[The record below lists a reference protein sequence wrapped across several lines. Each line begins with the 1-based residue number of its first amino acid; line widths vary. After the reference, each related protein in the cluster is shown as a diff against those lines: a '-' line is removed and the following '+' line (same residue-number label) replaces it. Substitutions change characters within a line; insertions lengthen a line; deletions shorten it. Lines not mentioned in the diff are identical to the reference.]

1 MYNNEHASSSKTTGT
16 TLLQFVILGLFCIII
31 LRLWYFQIY
40 KGEDYAEKARDNI
53 LRKQT
58 IYAPRGL
65 IRDRSGI
72 ILAENKPSYALA
84 IIREDCRD
92 IPQALAQVG
101 EWTNT
106 PLPELR
112 ERFKRDRTRVEPF
125 KPQQLVSNLDFHT
138 LALVQSHLVDWP
150 GLEILI
156 RPQRHY
162 PQGSAFSHVLGYV
175 AQANERELQE
185 HSMLQLGDHIGKRGI
200 ELTMEDRLRGEKG
213 LRQSEVNAQGRELEV
228 QTLRKPEPGQDLS
241 LTIDLE
247 LQKFARDQLGNNT
260 GAVVVMQPHTGDLL
274 ALASKPGYDNN
285 LFVQGLDRERWKE
298 IVSDPKHPL
307 RNRTHQ
313 STYPPGSVFK
323 LVTAACALH
332 RDTMETEKKIY
343 CPGFYRYGN
352 RVFNCWQERGHG
364 KMNLHDA
371 IKQSCDVYFYKLGE
385 EIGVQ
390 ALSDFA
396 RACGFDKKTG
406 IALPD
411 ENSGVIPDK
420 QWKLRHFGSRW
431 QGGET
436 LNMSI
441 GQGFTLVTPLQ
452 VARYVSALVNGG
464 RLLRPKLLLSGNT
477 RTLGTLPISDQERA
491 FILDAMVATVDEPHG
506 TAWRLRTRNATV
518 GGKTG
523 TAQVVKLHEEDRDK
537 ELEEIPYQYRDHAW
551 MASFVAGGGKSYVI
565 VCMVEH
571 GGHGSS
577 AAGPVVKSVIDYLIQ
592 P

>member
-1 MYNNEHASSSKTTGT
+1 MYSNDRIVSSKSTGT
-16 TLLQFVILGLFCIII
+16 ALLQIVILGLFCIIM

-40 KGEDYAEKARDNI
+40 KGEEYAEKARENI

-84 IIREDCRD
+84 VIREDCRD
-92 IPQALAQVG
+92 IPRALTQVS
-101 EWTNT
+101 EWTGV
-106 PLPELR
+106 PVAKLQ
-112 ERFKRDRTRVEPF
+112 ERFQRDRSRVEPF
-125 KPQQLVSNLDFHT
+125 KPQQLVPNLDFHT
-138 LALVQSHLVDWP
+138 LARVQSHLVDWP

-156 RPQRHY
+156 RPQRYY
-162 PQGSAFSHVLGYV
+162 PQGHSFSHVLGYV
-175 AQANERELQE
+175 AQANEKELKQ
-185 HSMLQLGDHIGKRGI
+185 HDLLQLGDHIGKRGI

-228 QTLRKPEPGQDLS
+228 KTLREPVPGRDIS

-247 LQKFARDQLGNNT
+247 LQKFAYDQLGNHT
-260 GAVVVMQPHTGDLL
+260 GAVVVMQPETGDLL

-285 LFVQGLDRERWKE
+285 LFVRGLKQEQWKE
-298 IVSDPKHPL
+298 IVSDPRHPL

-332 RDTMETEKKIY
+332 HETFGTEKKVY

-352 RVFNCWQERGHG
+352 RVFNCWKEEGHG
-364 KMNLHDA
+364 KMDLRNA
-371 IKQSCDVYFYKLGE
+371 IKESCDVYFYKLGE
-385 EIGVQ
+385 EIGVDT
-390 ALSDFA
+390 LSDFA
-396 RACGFDKKTG
+396 RQCGFDKKTR
-406 IALPD
+406 IELPD
-411 ENSGVIPDK
+411 EASGVIPDK
-420 QWKLRHFGSRW
+420 RWKLRHFGTRW

-464 RLLRPKLLLSGNT
+464 RLLEPNLLLS
-477 RTLGTLPISDQERA
+477 REPRVLDTLTLSDQHRR
-491 FILDAMVATVDEPHG
+491 FILEAMVDTVEEPHG
-506 TAWRLRTRNATV
+506 TAWRLRTEGVSV

-523 TAQVVKLHEEDRDK
+523 TAQVIKLRK
-537 ELEEIPYQYRDHAW
+537 EHKEKDLEEIPYQYRDHAW
-551 MASFVAGGGKSYVI
+551 MASFATNGERSYAI
-565 VCMVEH
+565 ACLVEH

-577 AAGPVVKSVIDYLIQ
+577 AAGPVVKAVIDHLFQ
-592 P
+592 Q